1 MTERRMNTFATPEST
16 SGRKMATI
24 RRISE
29 LQPIDGADR
38 IELAVVDGWKVIVKK
53 GEYQVGSLAV
63 YLEIDSWVPHT
74 VAPFLTKSGHFPKV
88 YQGIEGQRLKSVK
101 MKGVTSQ
108 GLLLPLSTP
117 FTINKEIIYE
127 ALLDQEGS
135 DVTEVLG
142 IVKWEKEIPAN
153 LRGVQRGNFPSE
165 IRKTD
170 QERIQNLSKK
180 FEQLKHDHIWE
191 VTEKLHGSSATY
203 YLDTQ
208 GVFHVCSRNID
219 LQKVEGNTFWDISD
233 EYSIEENMQ
242 IAFANDPD
250 TIGGIAIQGE
260 LIGPGINGN
269 QYGCTEPAFFV
280 FDLQHVQD
288 GYAPAEYR
296 YEISKVLG
304 LPHAP
309 VVHEAFTI
317 PQEWTIEDLLT
328 FAEGKSLINASER
341 EGLVF
346 KSLNDPEVT
355 FKVVS
360 NKWLLAG
367 GEDQ

>member
-1 MTERRMNTFATPEST
+1 MTERRMNTFATPESD

-24 RRISE
+24 RRISALE
-29 LQPIDGADR
+29 PIEGADR

-74 VAPFLTKSGHFPKV
+74 VAPFLTKSGHFPKI

-108 GLLLPLSTP
+108 GLLLPI
-117 FTINKEIIYE
+117 TIN
-127 ALLDQEGS
+127 ATEGS

-142 IVKWEKEIPAN
+142 ILKWEKEIPAN
-153 LRGVQRGNFPSE
+153 LRGIQRGNFPSE

-180 FEQLKHDHIWE
+180 FEELKRSHVWE

-203 YLDTQ
+203 YIDKQ

-219 LQKVEGNTFWDISD
+219 LQKVEGNTFWDISN

-242 IAFANDPD
+242 IAFENDPD

-269 QYGCTEPAFFV
+269 QYGCSEPAFFV
-280 FDLQHVQD
+280 FDMQHVQD
-288 GYAPAEYR
+288 GYAPAEAR
-296 YEISKVLG
+296 YDIAKVLG
-304 LPHAP
+304 LPHVP
-309 VVHEAFTI
+309 VVHECFTI